1 MGKRTIIP
9 FGPQHPVLPEP
20 VHLDLVIEDEK
31 VVEAI
36 PSIGFIHR
44 GLEKLVEKK
53 EYTEMVYVIER
64 ICGICS
70 FGHGWGY
77 CAAVEGAMDVQVP
90 DRAEYLRT
98 IWHELSRVH
107 SHLLWLGLLADGF
120 GFESLFQHCWRVRET
135 VLDLFEETTGGRV
148 IFSVCKVGGVRKD
161 IDSATL
167 EKMVKTLN
175 GIKKE
180 IKELTDVFLED
191 NSVKNRLVGVGTLSK
206 EEAIELG
213 TVGPMARAS
222 GIEQDIRLTGNGVY
236 DELNFAPVVETD
248 GDCYARCKVRI
259 REVFQSIELIETAVN
274 QIPDG
279 AIEIP
284 VKGNVTG
291 EFVTRMEQPRGEAY
305 YYAKG
310 FDEGTKFLER
320 MRVRTPTNA
329 NIPAMVKTLQGCD
342 LADVPMLVLTI
353 DPCISC
359 TER

>member
-1 MGKRTIIP
+1 MSKRTIIP

-20 VHLDLVIEDEK
+20 VHLDLVMEDEK
-31 VVEAI
+31 VIEAI
-36 PSIGFIHR
+36 PSIGYIHR

-70 FGHGWGY
+70 FGHGWG
-77 CAAVEGAMDVQVP
+77 CVASIEGAMGVEVP

-120 GFESLFQHCWRVRET
+120 GFESLFNHCWRVREEI
-135 VLDLFEETTGGRV
+135 LDIFEETTGGRV

-161 IDSATL
+161 IDNDTL
-167 EKMVKTLN
+167 HGIAERLKKVKEETKQLA
-175 GIKKE
+175 K
-180 IKELTDVFLED
+180 VFID
-191 NSVKNRLVGVGTLSK
+191 DTSVKNRMVGVGYLSK
-206 EEAIELG
+206 EDAYELC

-222 GIEQDIRLTGNGVY
+222 GLEQDIRLTGTGVY
-236 DELNFAPVVETD
+236 DEIGFEPCIETA
-248 GDCYARCKVRI
+248 GDCWARSKVRI
-259 REVFQSIELIETAVN
+259 DEIYASIDMICNAIDKIPEGDIAV
-274 QIPDG
+274 
-279 AIEIP
+279 P
-284 VKGNVTG
+284 VKGNFSG
-291 EFVTRMEQPRGEAY
+291 EFALRVEQPRGEAF

-310 FDEGTKFLER
+310 FDEPTKFMER
-320 MRVRTPTNA
+320 MRVRTPTNM
-329 NIPAMVKTLQGCD
+329 NIPSMVKTLQGCD
-342 LADVPMLVLTI
+342 LADVPMLILTI

>member
-77 CAAVEGAMDVQVP
+77 SHAVEGLMGIKVP
-90 DRAEYLRT
+90 ERAEYLRT
-98 IWHELSRVH
+98 IWHELSRIH

-120 GFESLFQHCWRVRET
+120 GFESLFMHCWRLREQ
-135 VLDLFEETTGGRV
+135 VLDLFEKTTGGRV

-161 IDSATL
+161 IDKATL
-167 EKMVKTLN
+167 DEIVTVLRDMEKETR
-175 GIKKE
+175 
-180 IKELTDVFLED
+180 ELADTFLED
-191 NSVKNRLVGVGTLSK
+191 YSVKNRLVGIGHLS
-206 EEAIELG
+206 AQDAAELCA
-213 TVGPMARAS
+213 VGPMARAS
-222 GIEQDIRLTGNGVY
+222 GLRQDIRLTGNGVY
-236 DELNFAPVVETD
+236 EKLGFEPVTATD
-248 GDCYARCKVRI
+248 GDCYARTVVRI
-259 REVFQSIELIETAVN
+259 KEIWQSMDLIAKAVE
-274 QIPDG
+274 QIPEG
-279 AIEIP
+279 EIAAA
-284 VKGNVTG
+284 VKGNAPKG
-291 EFVTRMEQPRGEAY
+291 EFITRIEQPRGEAF

-310 FDEGTKFLER
+310 ADSKFLER

-329 NIPAMVKTLQGCD
+329 NIPAMVKCLQGCD
-342 LADVPMLVLTI
+342 LADVPMIVLTI

>member
-31 VVEAI
+31 VIEAI

-53 EYTEMVYVIER
+53 EYTELVYVIER

-77 CAAVEGAMDVQVP
+77 CHAVESLMNIEIP
-90 DRAEYLRT
+90 ERANYLRT
-98 IWHELSRVH
+98 IWHELSRMH
-107 SHLLWLGLLADGF
+107 SHMLWLGLLADGF
-120 GFESLFQHCWRVRET
+120 GFESLFMHCWRLREK
-135 VLDLFEETTGGRV
+135 VLDLFEKTTGGRV

-161 IDSATL
+161 IDKADL
-167 EKMVKTLN
+167 
-175 GIKKE
+175 KE
-180 IKELTDVFLED
+180 IVNVTRGMEKEFRELADTFMKDY
-191 NSVKNRLVGVGTLSK
+191 SVKNRLAGIGVLSK
-206 EEAIELG
+206 EDALELC

-222 GIEQDIRLTGNGVY
+222 GVYLDMRLTGHGVY
-236 DELNFAPVVETD
+236 DKLGFEPCIETA
-248 GDCYARCKVRI
+248 GDCYARCIVRI
-259 REVFQSIELIETAVN
+259 REIYQSIDLISKAAEM
-274 QIPDG
+274 IPDG
-279 AIEIP
+279 EIAVP
-284 VKGNVTG
+284 VKGNLPKG
-291 EFVTRMEQPRGEAY
+291 EFIARLEQPRGECF

-310 FDEGTKFLER
+310 ADSKFLER
-320 MRVRTPTNA
+320 FRVRTPTNI
-329 NIPAMVKTLQGCD
+329 NLPALVKILQGCD
-342 LADVPMLVLTI
+342 LADVPMLILTI

>member
-77 CAAVEGAMDVQVP
+77 CGAVENAMGIQIP
-90 DRAEYLRT
+90 ERAEAMRT
-98 IWHELSRVH
+98 IWHELSRLH

-120 GFESLFQHCWRVRET
+120 GFDSLFMHCWRIRET
-135 VLDLFEETTGGRV
+135 ILDILEETTGGRV
-148 IFSVCKVGGVRKD
+148 IFSVCKVGGIRKD
-161 IDSATL
+161 VDNDYLKGIV
-167 EKMVKTLN
+167 EKLHA
-175 GIKKE
+175 IE
-180 IKELTDVFLED
+180 DDIRSLTTVFMND
-191 NSVKNRLVGVGTLSK
+191 TSVKNRLCGVGVLSK
-206 EEAIELG
+206 EEALDLC

-222 GIEQDIRLTGNGVY
+222 GIELDMRVGTPSYQKLGFEPIVRT
-236 DELNFAPVVETD
+236 E
-248 GDCYARCKVRI
+248 GDCYARCAVRI
-259 REVFQSIELIETAVN
+259 GEIFQSIELIEKAVE
-274 QIPDG
+274 QMPDG
-279 AIEIP
+279 PIEVA
-284 VKGNVTG
+284 VKGNVEG
-291 EFVTRMEQPRGEAY
+291 EATFRLEQPRGGAF

-310 FDEGTKFLER
+310 FEKGTKFLER
-320 MRVRTPTNA
+320 MRVRTPTNM
-329 NIPAMVKTLQGCD
+329 NIPAMTKMLQGCD
-342 LADVPMLVLTI
+342 LADVPMIVLTI